1 MARVLGID
9 LGTTNSVMAVL
20 EGGEPVIIPNAE
32 GHRLTPSI
40 VAISPKTGERLVG
53 LTAKRQAVV
62 NPQHTILSIKR
73 FMGRR
78 YRDPEAQAE
87 ARHVAYEVRE
97 ALNGDVRVVLGG
109 REYAPPEISAMI
121 LQKLRR
127 DAEVYL
133 GEEITQAVITVPA
146 YFDDAQRQATKDAG
160 RIAGLEVLRII
171 NEPTASALAYGLGR
185 QKEQRVAV
193 YDLGGGTFDI
203 SILDI
208 GEGVYEVLA
217 TAGDTHLGG
226 NDFDQRIV
234 DWAVEAFRQQEGV
247 DLHEDSLA
255 MQRLRE
261 AAERAKVE
269 LSSVLQTDINLPF
282 ITADAS
288 GPKHLEL
295 TLTRAH
301 LEAMVDDLI
310 ARTLE
315 PVRQALKDAGLAPD
329 EVDTVILV
337 GGQTRMP
344 AVQRA
349 VAAFF
354 GQEPH
359 RSLNPDE
366 VVALGAAIQAGVLAG
381 EVKDV
386 LLLDVTPLT
395 LGLETAGGVATPLI
409 PRGTTIP
416 TRKTQLVS
424 TVEDNQRTVRIHV
437 VQGERPL
444 AADNRSLGHFE
455 LRGIRPAKRGEPRIE
470 VTFDID
476 ADGILH
482 VSAKDLDTG
491 QTQGITITGA
501 SGLRDEVIAEMIRHA
516 QEAEAED
523 RRRLDMVLARNK
535 AETVLYRATRVRHL
549 LHQRGHQDE
558 TAIQQL
564 HARETALRDA
574 LADPE
579 STADHIRALTN
590 ELAEAL
596 SALGP
601 TQAKEDDMS
610 PKVPS

>member
-1 MARVLGID
+1 MPHVLGVD

-20 EGGEPVIIPNAE
+20 EGGEPTIIPNAE
-32 GHRLTPSI
+32 GHRLTPSV
-40 VAISPKTGERLVG
+40 VALSPKTGERLVG
-53 LTAKRQAVV
+53 LPAKRQAVV
-62 NPQHTILSIKR
+62 NPRQTIISIKR

-78 YRDPEAQAE
+78 YRDPETQE
-87 ARHVAYEVRE
+87 EIRRVAYEVRE
-97 ALNGDVRVVLGG
+97 SLNGGVRVVLGG

-127 DAEVYL
+127 DAEAYL

-185 QKEQRVAV
+185 QGEQRIAV

-208 GEGVYEVLA
+208 GEGVFEVLA

-226 NDFDQRIV
+226 DDFDRRIV
-234 DWAVEAFRQQEGV
+234 EWAVEEFRQQEGI
-247 DLHEDSLA
+247 DLREDPLA

-269 LSSVLQTDINLPF
+269 LSSVVQTEINLPF
-282 ITADAS
+282 ITADAT

-301 LEAMVDDLI
+301 LEAMVEDLI
-310 ARTLE
+310 ARTLD
-315 PVRQALKDAGLAPD
+315 PVRQALKDAGLTPD
-329 EVDTVILV
+329 EVDAVILV

-344 AVQRA
+344 AVERA
-349 VAAFF
+349 VAEFF
-354 GQEPH
+354 GKEP
-359 RSLNPDE
+359 RRGINPDE
-366 VVALGAAIQAGVLAG
+366 VVALGAAIQAGVLSG

-395 LGLETAGGVATPLI
+395 LGIETVGGVATPLI

-416 TRKTQLVS
+416 TRKSQIVS

-455 LRGIRPAKRGEPRIE
+455 LSGIRPARRGEPRIE

-491 QTQGITITGA
+491 QSQGITIAGA
-501 SGLRDEVIAEMIRHA
+501 SGLRDDEIAEMIRHA

-523 RRRLDMVLARNK
+523 RRRLDVVLARNK
-535 AETVLYRATRVRHL
+535 AEATLYQVARVRQLVRH
-549 LHQRGHQDE
+549 RGPQE
-558 TAIQQL
+558 EAVLRQL
-564 HARETALRDA
+564 HARETALREA
-574 LADPE
+574 LADPQ
-579 STADHIRALTN
+579 STADRIRALTN
-590 ELAEAL
+590 ELAEVL
-596 SALGP
+596 STLGP
-601 TQAKEDDMS
+601 TQAEEAD
-610 PKVPS
+610 VPPTPAP